1 MPHSLRLP
9 ACVTADGRDSRAEI
23 SMYRVA
29 NAGRANGMIPLKRE
43 DSIGLWPTTL
53 KLTRV
58 LRLVFF

>member
-1 MPHSLRLP
+1 
-9 ACVTADGRDSRAEI
+9 
-23 SMYRVA
+23 MYRVA